1 MNSDV
6 RRLRRPNFYR
16 KAHSYLQYPR
26 YTFDLQQPDR
36 SGRSFLRILRI
47 SCIALLVS
55 VRAVPA
61 EAQTTPWHLD
71 SATQTVRPVSIAV
84 YPPDP
89 DTIYVLCDSIIRST
103 DRGVTWETIQ
113 GLAWGTDGGDLE
125 IDPTNSKI
133 LYLSKISHVRLN
145 SHEHWMSTDGGYNWT
160 WLIVDV
166 GGRAVSTIR
175 IDPDDPKTVYVGFG
189 PAGFLRTTNSG
200 QSWDTLITPDFFP
213 SSLAIAP
220 SNDSIL
226 YSSYLSGSAYKS
238 TDKGATWTLMPFI
251 PLNPSQ
257 TGADLLVDP
266 RDANIV
272 YAGVIA
278 TDTSEPGGFYKST
291 DGGLTW
297 YEKNVGIGKESREES
312 TIRMNPRNP
321 NDIFMGVG
329 STDSTG
335 RMLFRTTND
344 GESWFTFSSGFPIGG
359 GGVPTIAFDTLHD
372 RIFAGVHTWP
382 NDAGVYIIDSLGTTT
397 AVQEYS
403 LNIPREILLTQ
414 NYPNPFN
421 PTTTIRYQVSVAGFV
436 TLRIYNILGEEI
448 ITLAHTQQRPGTY
461 EVRWNASQYPSGSYI
476 YELRADDVI
485 QTKKMVL
492 TK

>member
-1 MNSDV
+1 MVWKSI
-6 RRLRRPNFYR
+6 RLGVM
-16 KAHSYLQYPR
+16 AI
-26 YTFDLQQPDR
+26 T
-36 SGRSFLRILRI
+36 RIVTLHLAAF
-47 SCIALLVS
+47 ALLFPIV
-55 VRAVPA
+55 VQ
-61 EAQTTPWHLD
+61 AQTRPWHLD

-382 NDAGVYIIDSLGTTT
+382 NDAGVYIIDSLSTST
-397 AVQEYS
+397 AVHENALEYPKA
-403 LNIPREILLTQ
+403 LALAQ
-414 NYPNPFN
+414 NFPNPFN
-421 PTTTIRYQVSVAGFV
+421 PSTIIAYDLPRQSHVQLSVYDVLGRKIA
-436 TLRIYNILGEEI
+436 TLLDGVQEPGNHQARFDASHLSSGIYF
-448 ITLAHTQQRPGTY
+448 
-461 EVRWNASQYPSGSYI
+461 
-476 YELRADDVI
+476 YELRADGYRLHR
-485 QTKKMVL
+485 KMVL
-492 TK
+492 LR